1 MQSAYQ
7 FSVELGAELGRE
19 RLQWGAVE
27 RRGKADIRQQPDHD
41 VFGAGGLQ
49 CLHAVGQAVGGGTGL
64 GQAGDATL
72 QEVVTATGQ
81 VIQCIRVGTEVI
93 GRKIAGPGAFAGGGD
108 AGNRI
113 KNLVGTVAAYS
124 PVVTIGLAVAG
135 AYRRR

>member
-1 MQSAYQ
+1 M
-7 FSVELGAELGRE
+7 
-19 RLQWGAVE
+19 QWGAVE

-113 KNLVGTVAAYS
+113 KNLVGTIAAYS
-124 PVVTIGLAVAG
+124 PVITIRQAFVG
-135 AYRRR
+135 ANG